1 MQKAKEPSFFAK
13 FNGFMPKHGNVL
25 QVWRG
30 MCVFPTNNWRG
41 FMNIVIRPRRGDEVY
56 NAEGEVTLVN
66 ESGKVIAF
74 TFEEFGTE
82 FGLFLVEYAR
92 GFNDSRYQQGGVKRT
107 LEARKDEL
115 KRILEE
121 DRQSLVSRMPA
132 IVALVNSWLASQ

>member
-25 QVWRG
+25 QVWQG

-82 FGLFLVEYAR
+82 FGFFLVE
-92 GFNDSRYQQGGVKRT
+92 QGGVKRT

-132 IVALVNSWLASQ
+132 IV